1 LPLCS
6 YSLPLPLDWKATLC
20 RCSYES
26 YDDPAP
32 REWLWRQ
39 ALARGGPAGLGV
51 YLAHLMLRQ
60 VDWSIRFYGPEVVD
74 HWVRVSQE
82 VLRRLP

>member
-1 LPLCS
+1 
-6 YSLPLPLDWKATLC
+6 
-20 RCSYES
+20 
-26 YDDPAP
+26 
-32 REWLWRQ
+32 LWRQ